1 MKTVG
6 QIGRYGVVGLA
17 LNGALYLFYLALT
30 EGLGMAP
37 VAASSL
43 AFVVGV
49 PLSLTLHRRITF
61 RVPEISNARKAGFV
75 GVYVFAYVAQIGT
88 LAGLYHGL
96 GLPHPLAQAAAIVA
110 AAMFLFVV
118 QKVAIFRA

>member
-1 MKTVG
+1 MVNIL
-6 QIGRYGVVGLA
+6 QLGRYGVVGLA

-30 EGLGMAP
+30 EAAGMVP

-43 AFVVGV
+43 AFVLGV
-49 PLSLTLHRRITF
+49 PMSLTLHRRITF

-88 LAGLYHGL
+88 LAGLHHGF
-96 GLPHPLAQAAAIVA
+96 GMPHPLAQALAIVA
-110 AAMFLFVV
+110 AAVFLFVV
-118 QKVAIFRA
+118 QKLAIFQA